1 VLQVVEPGLL
11 TTVQGAGRP
20 QAVALGVPLG
30 GACDRWSLAM
40 ANALLGNATDAPAL
54 EMTLLGATFLA
65 RADCLVA
72 LAGADMAGRLDDGS
86 ALAPGASV
94 LLRAGQVLAFGSA
107 AEGSGTRAYLALA
120 GGVDVPEVLGS
131 PSTCLVGGFGGHE
144 GRALVAGDTVR
155 PREPRAGPPARLVGV
170 SRPVGR
176 VRVVRGPHVDQLPAS
191 ALAGLLGG
199 LFTVGR
205 GDRQGVR
212 LEGPSIAAGGSSLV
226 SLPMRPGAVQL
237 PPDGQPIIL
246 LVDHHTVG
254 GYPVPAVVIGADLPR
269 LGQLGPGDEV
279 GFEEVSLA
287 DARQA
292 LLELDHEIASFTAR
306 VAGP

>member
-1 VLQVVEPGLL
+1 
-11 TTVQGAGRP
+11 
-20 QAVALGVPLG
+20 
-30 GACDRWSLAM
+30 M

-72 LAGADMAGRLDDGS
+72 LAGADMAGKLDDGT
-86 ALAPGASV
+86 ALAPGARV
-94 LLRAGQVLAFGSA
+94 LLGAGQVLAFGSA
-107 AEGSGTRAYLALA
+107 AEGSGTRAYLALV

-144 GRALVAGDTVR
+144 GRALAVGDVIGPREQRSGPLEQRSGPLGRWARPLVR
-155 PREPRAGPPARLVGV
+155 PAGRL
-170 SRPVGR
+170 RI
-176 VRVVRGPHVDQLPAS
+176 VRGPHIDQLPAS
-191 ALAGLLGG
+191 ALAGLLAGR
-199 LFTVGR
+199 FTVGR
-205 GDRQGVR
+205 GDRQGIR
-212 LEGPSIAAGGSSLV
+212 LAGPPIDAGATSLV
-226 SLPMRPGAVQL
+226 SQPMRPGAIQL

-246 LVDHHTVG
+246 LADHQTVG
-254 GYPVPAVVIGADLPR
+254 GYAVPAVVVGADLPR

-287 DARQA
+287 GARQA
-292 LLELDHEIASFTAR
+292 LLELDREIASFAAR